1 LKKVR
6 YCSTGVEHAVLLAY
20 TGCMDYE
27 SEEIDNIPST
37 ATVSKLGI
45 TAVVYIA
52 GGIFIF
58 ILQAF
63 SKLRGLGLVAG
74 AVVCVIGIIS
84 LMSKDPSNKKAGS
97 IITAAGVL
105 VLLSKIR
112 IPFIAP
118 VSATLLSI
126 GGIGL
131 LAMGIINGIKFLISL
146 KKRS

>member
-1 LKKVR
+1 MNYDPER
-6 YCSTGVEHAVLLAY
+6 
-20 TGCMDYE
+20 
-27 SEEIDNIPST
+27 IDDIPST
-37 ATVSKLGI
+37 SSLSKLGI
-45 TAVVYIA
+45 TAIGYTA

-63 SKLRGLGLVAG
+63 SRLRGLGLVAG
-74 AVVCVIGIIS
+74 AIVCIVGIVS
-84 LMSKDPSNKKAGS
+84 LMSNDPADKKAGS
-97 IITAAGVL
+97 VITAAGVL

-131 LAMGIINGIKFLISL
+131 FAMGIINGIKFLIGL